1 MARPNPQPSW
11 KDRAY
16 DLHKRQHPV
25 LRKVVV
31 AVIGF
36 TLIAIGTALLVLP
49 GPGILVILAG
59 IAVLS
64 LEFPWAQAL
73 FERIKAA
80 GDALLRRLRIRP

>member
-1 MARPNPQPSW
+1 MATPQPNW

-16 DLHKRQHPV
+16 ELHKRQHPV
-25 LRKVVV
+25 LRKVIV

-36 TLIAIGTALLVLP
+36 VLIAIGTALLVLP

-64 LEFPWAQAL
+64 LEFPWAKVV
-73 FERIKAA
+73 FDRIKALV
-80 GDALLRRLRIRP
+80 DAALRRLGLRR

>member
-1 MARPNPQPSW
+1 MATPQPNW
-11 KDRAY
+11 KDKAY
-16 DLHKRQHPV
+16 ELHKRQHPV

-36 TLIAIGTALLVLP
+36 ILIAIGTALLVLP

-64 LEFPWAQAL
+64 LEFPWAKAL
-73 FERIKAA
+73 F
-80 GDALLRRLRIRP
+80 DRIRAWIEAALCRLGLRK

>member
-1 MARPNPQPSW
+1 MASPQPSW

-16 DLHKRQHPV
+16 ELHKRQHPV

-31 AVIGF
+31 AVIGVV
-36 TLIAIGTALLVLP
+36 LIAIGTALLVLP

-64 LEFPWAQAL
+64 LEFPWAKAL
-73 FERIKAA
+73 FDRIRAA
-80 GDALLRRLRIRP
+80 VDAALRRLGLRK

>member
-1 MARPNPQPSW
+1 MATPQPNW
-11 KDRAY
+11 KDRAL

-36 TLIAIGTALLVLP
+36 VLIAIGTALLVLP
-49 GPGILVILAG
+49 GPGIVVILAG

-64 LEFPWAQAL
+64 LEFPWAKAL
-73 FERIKAA
+73 FDRIRALVDAA
-80 GDALLRRLRIRP
+80 LRRIGLRK